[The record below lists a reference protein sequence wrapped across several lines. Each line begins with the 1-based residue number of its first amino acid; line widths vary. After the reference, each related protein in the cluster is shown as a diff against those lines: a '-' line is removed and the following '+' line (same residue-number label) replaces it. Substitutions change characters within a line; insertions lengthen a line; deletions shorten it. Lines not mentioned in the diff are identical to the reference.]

1 MESKTSKEIRNP
13 ERNKKELET
22 EKPETQMNLEQR
34 ETGKTNWEQCTSIP
48 RSTNRPSD
56 IWLCRS
62 RSVPRAT

>member
-34 ETGKTNWEQCTSIP
+34 ETGNELGTVHIHSQVYKQ
-48 RSTNRPSD
+48 
-56 IWLCRS
+56 
-62 RSVPRAT
+62 AQ